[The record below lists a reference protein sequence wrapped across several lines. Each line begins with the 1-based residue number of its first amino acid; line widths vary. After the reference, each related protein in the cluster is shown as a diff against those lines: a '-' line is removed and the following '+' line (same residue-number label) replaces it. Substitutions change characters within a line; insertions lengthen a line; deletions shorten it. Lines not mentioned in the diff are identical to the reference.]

1 MLALEKA
8 KAGKAY
14 NIDTGISTDFNTI
27 YKIIKQE
34 MHSDIEAKYIKNP
47 FTSYQMFTM
56 ANIEKARKELQFEP
70 EYDIRAGVKRM
81 LQ

>member
-1 MLALEKA
+1 M
-8 KAGKAY
+8 
-14 NIDTGISTDFNTI
+14 N
-27 YKIIKQE
+27 
-34 MHSDIEAKYIKNP
+34 SDIEAKYIKNP

>member
-1 MLALEKA
+1 M
-8 KAGKAY
+8 
-14 NIDTGISTDFNTI
+14 N
-27 YKIIKQE
+27 
-34 MHSDIEAKYIKNP
+34 SDIEAKYVKNP

-70 EYDIRAGVKRM
+70 EYDIRTAVKKM